1 MLKAVFFNVRKILN
15 KERTRRRKKKEK
27 KTEKKRRCVSGS
39 TQCPDEVKITPLE
52 RKVSSISP
60 QKATV
65 CRC

>member
-1 MLKAVFFNVRKILN
+1 MKAVSFNVGKVLN
-15 KERTRRRKKKEK
+15 KEGKRRRKKKEK
-27 KTEKKRRCVSGS
+27 KTEKKIRCVSGS
-39 TQCPDEVKITPLE
+39 THCPDEVKITPLE